1 MSFDKAIESG
11 KEHRKQFKGA
21 KSVSYSCRNHGECPW
36 CRGNRLYGNRKREIR
51 SLMEIRDFL
60 SQ

>member
-21 KSVSYSCRNHGECPW
+21 KFVSYSCRNHGECPW
-36 CRGNRLYGNRKREIR
+36 CRSNRLYGNKRREIR

-60 SQ
+60 S